1 MIVADADDDADED
14 YADYDDDDAGDDDGG
29 ERVLN
34 SIVVVEYWASLCPL
48 WKLFVIYDFL
58 WRF

>member
-1 MIVADADDDADED
+1 MFFCDVYDDNNDA
-14 YADYDDDDAGDDDGG
+14 DDDAGDDDGG